1 MLTIGLMTSLIGCG
15 TSAATS
21 SETVASESV
30 QETTAQETDIQ
41 ESTTQAAA
49 SEEQKVL
56 RVGIE
61 CAYAPFNWVQ
71 TDESNGAIKTTSDTY
86 ANGYDVMYAMKIA
99 DELGYTLEIHKID
112 WESLILELQSNN
124 IDAVISGMCMTE
136 ERMQSVDFTTPYY
149 YADFV
154 VLTRN
159 DSEYAEID
167 ELADLAG
174 AAMTSQMNT
183 TWYEVLNQIEGAE
196 IQPAMET
203 LPASIVALSSGKVDA
218 IVVDKPSALSAMKS
232 NPELKMIEFE
242 AGKGFDI
249 SEEETN
255 LGIAVRKEDAALKEA
270 INEVIAGITD
280 EERESMMEK
289 AIEIQPL
296 SE

>member
-1 MLTIGLMTSLIGCG
+1 MKRKILSVVLIVGLLATLIGCG
-15 TSAATS
+15 S
-21 SETVASESV
+21 STEKKIEDTALGSV
-30 QETTAQETDIQ
+30 QET
-41 ESTTQAAA
+41 EST
-49 SEEQKVL
+49 EEKVL

-71 TDESNGAIKTTSDTY
+71 TDESNEAVITTSNTY
-86 ANGYDVMYAMKIA
+86 ANGYDVMYAKKIA
-99 DELGYTLEIHKID
+99 EELGYTLEIHKID
-112 WESLILELQSNN
+112 WDSLILELQSNN

-154 VLTRN
+154 VLTRGDSNYATIQSIN
-159 DSEYAEID
+159 DLS
-167 ELADLAG
+167 G
-174 AAMTSQMNT
+174 AKMTSQMNT
-183 TWYEVLNQIEGAE
+183 TWYDVLEQIEGAD

-242 AGKGFDI
+242 EGKGFNI

-255 LGIAVRKEDAALKEA
+255 LGIAIRKDDTELKEA
-270 INEVIAGITD
+270 INDVIANISD

>member
-1 MLTIGLMTSLIGCG
+1 MESTQ
-15 TSAATS
+15 
-21 SETVASESV
+21 ETVV
-30 QETTAQETDIQ
+30 QET
-41 ESTTQAAA
+41 ESTET
-49 SEEQKVL
+49 KVL

-71 TDESNGAIKTTSDTY
+71 TDETNDAVVTTSNTY
-86 ANGYDVMYAMKIA
+86 ANGYDVMYAKKIA
-99 DELGYTLEIHKID
+99 EELGYTLEIHKID
-112 WESLILELQSNN
+112 WDSLILELQSNN
-124 IDAVISGMCMTE
+124 IDAVVSGMCMTA

-159 DSEYAEID
+159 DSDYAAIESIS
-167 ELADLAG
+167 DLSG
-174 AAMTSQMNT
+174 AKMTSQMNT
-183 TWYEVLNQIEGAE
+183 TWYDVLPQIEGAD

-218 IVVDKPSALSAMKS
+218 IVVDKPSALSAIKS

-242 AGKGFDI
+242 EGKGFSI

-255 LGIAVRKEDAALKEA
+255 LGIAIRKDDTELKEA
-270 INEVIAGITD
+270 INSVIAGISD
-280 EERESMMEK
+280 EEREGMMEK